1 MTKRKPISI
10 WDMKDLFKCVNKEN
24 CSMCDKRKLLALME
38 CYVKTVTNPRD
49 IKSTEKMIRKLKHQL
64 KSAPKTRRHRRKAK
78 FGENDTDS
86 SMSESSAISNSSSME
101 STPEDTDTST
111 STSMSDTTSFG
122 HSTGLMVSNRFGE
135 YTRGYGATY

>member
-1 MTKRKPISI
+1 MSRRKPISI

-38 CYVKTVTNPRD
+38 CFVKTVKNPRD
-49 IKSTEKMIRKLKHQL
+49 IKSTEKMIRKLKVQL
-64 KSAPKTRRHRRKAK
+64 KSAPKKRRHRRKAK
-78 FGENDTDS
+78 FGVEDTDTLK
-86 SMSESSAISNSSSME
+86 SSSSSTVSDSSTE

-111 STSMSDTTSFG
+111 MSDTDTTSFG
-122 HSTGLMVSNRFGE
+122 QSTGLMVSNRFGE

>member
-1 MTKRKPISI
+1 MSRRKPISI

-38 CYVKTVTNPRD
+38 YFVKTVKTPRD
-49 IKSTEKMIRKLKHQL
+49 IKSTEKMIHKLKLQL
-64 KSAPKTRRHRRKAK
+64 KSAPKKRRHRRKAK
-78 FGENDTDS
+78 FGV
-86 SMSESSAISNSSSME
+86 
-101 STPEDTDTST
+101 EDTDTSKSLSSSSVSDSSTESTPEETDT
-111 STSMSDTTSFG
+111 STMSDTDTTSFG